1 MTTSVFLLGLTFLII
16 CFLLIMAVLLQKGR
30 GGGLGAAFGGGATS
44 AFGTRTGDVMTWVTI
59 VLTGLF
65 LSLAIVT
72 SLVARPDIG
81 SVENPTVNYEG
92 AVAPEG
98 RGISLSC
105 ATKGSTIRFT
115 TNGGDPTENS
125 RAYNQKSAVV
135 VKPGTTLKLRAFR
148 SGVKTSEVVEFVY
161 TDQTDKTPEV
171 PEAPEAP
178 AVPVAPEALK
188 APVAPEAPKALEVP
202 AVPEAPKAPVAPK
215 APESPAVPEAPKAP
229 AAPKAPEVPAV
240 PASK

>member
-16 CFLLIMAVLLQKGR
+16 CFLLILAVLLQKGR

-59 VLTGLF
+59 ILTGLF

-81 SVENPTVNYEG
+81 MVENPTVNYQG
-92 AVAPEG
+92 AVDPEG

-105 ATKGSTIRFT
+105 ATKGATIRYT
-115 TNGGDPTENS
+115 TSGDDPTENS

-135 VKPGTTLKLRAFR
+135 VKPGTTLKLQAFR
-148 SGVKTSEVVEFVY
+148 SGVGASEIVEFVY
-161 TDQTDKTPEV
+161 TDKNAKT
-171 PEAPEAP
+171 
-178 AVPVAPEALK
+178 
-188 APVAPEAPKALEVP
+188 
-202 AVPEAPKAPVAPK
+202 PEAPKAPEVPAAPAAPK
-215 APESPAVPEAPKAP
+215 APEVPAAP

>member
-1 MTTSVFLLGLTFLII
+1 LGLTFLII

-59 VLTGLF
+59 ILTGLF

-92 AVAPEG
+92 PVVPEG
-98 RGISLSC
+98 RGITLSC
-105 ATKGSTIRFT
+105 ATKGATIRFT
-115 TNGGDPTENS
+115 TNGGDPTDNS
-125 RAYNQKSAVV
+125 RAYNQGSAVV

-148 SGVKTSEVVEFVY
+148 TGVGASEVVEFVY
-161 TDQTDKTPEV
+161 TDQTAEV
-171 PEAPEAP
+171 P
-178 AVPVAPEALK
+178 AVPVSPEV
-188 APVAPEAPKALEVP
+188 PVLPEAPKALE
-202 AVPEAPKAPVAPK
+202 
-215 APESPAVPEAPKAP
+215 APEVP
-229 AAPKAPEVPAV
+229 AAPKALETPAV

>member
-44 AFGTRTGDVMTWVTI
+44 ALGTRTGDVMTWVTI
-59 VLTGLF
+59 ILTGLF

-81 SVENPTVNYEG
+81 TVETPTVNYEG
-92 AVAPEG
+92 AVDPEG

-105 ATKGSTIRFT
+105 ATKGATIRYT
-115 TNGGDPTENS
+115 TSGEEPTENS

-135 VKPGTTLKLRAFR
+135 VKPGITLKLQAFR
-148 SGVKTSEVVEFVY
+148 SGVGASDIVEFVY
-161 TDQTDKTPEV
+161 TDVNAKAPKT

-178 AVPVAPEALK
+178 AVP
-188 APVAPEAPKALEVP
+188 EAPKT
-202 AVPEAPKAPVAPK
+202 PE
-215 APESPAVPEAPKAP
+215 APESPAVPEAPKTPEAP
-229 AAPKAPEVPAV
+229 AAPEAPEAPEAPAV

>member
-81 SVENPTVNYEG
+81 RVENPTVNYEG
-92 AVAPEG
+92 AVDPEG
-98 RGISLSC
+98 YPISLRC
-105 ATKGSTIRFT
+105 ATKGARIRYT
-115 TNGGDPTENS
+115 TNGSDPTEKS
-125 RAYNQKSAVV
+125 RAYNQEKPVAVV
-135 VKPGTTLKLRAFR
+135 VKPGTTLKLQAFR
-148 SGVKTSEVVEFVY
+148 SGADASEIVEFVY
-161 TDQTDKTPEV
+161 TDKTVEVPAV
-171 PEAPEAP
+171 PEAP
-178 AVPVAPEALK
+178 K
-188 APVAPEAPKALEVP
+188 APVAPKSPEAP

-215 APESPAVPEAPKAP
+215 APEAPAVPEAPKAP
-229 AAPKAPEVPAV
+229 VAPKAPEVPAV
-240 PASK
+240 PEAPKAPEAPAVPASK